1 MSSSGRLIVFAAP
14 AGGGKTTVIRA
25 VRKQHPEWLFSCSAT
40 TRSPRPSEV
49 NGQDYLFLSREE
61 FLRRIDAQEFLE
73 YEDVHGNLYG
83 TLKSSVDAA
92 LTNGQTLVL
101 DLDVK
106 GAASIKQHY
115 ASARTV
121 FIKPPSL
128 EILKERLVKRG
139 TESAEVIA
147 KRLARAEMELAQ
159 AEHFDCVIV
168 NNEIDQAVA
177 DVLRCIERGSVTAK

>member
-1 MSSSGRLIVFAAP
+1 MSRVGRLIVFAAP

-25 VRKQHPEWLFSCSAT
+25 VRAKHPEWLFSCSAT
-40 TRSPRPSEV
+40 TRAPRPGEV
-49 NGQDYLFLSREE
+49 NGQDYYFLSREE
-61 FLRRIDAQEFLE
+61 FLSRVAAGEFLE
-73 YEDVHGNLYG
+73 HEDVHGNLYG
-83 TLKSSVDAA
+83 TLRTVVDEA
-92 LTNGQTLVL
+92 LAKGETMVL

-106 GAASIKQHY
+106 GAASIKRHY
-115 ASARTV
+115 LDALTI

-128 EILKERLVKRG
+128 EILQERLVKRG

-159 AEHFDCVIV
+159 ADKFDCVII

-177 DVLRCIERGSVTAK
+177 NVLRCIQHGHAPAN